1 MSTLTSTA
9 AAPPA
14 RVRTGRASKGA
25 TRATC
30 AAGEPS
36 QSTRRI
42 ALASMVG
49 TTIEYYDYLIF
60 GTAAALVFGQV
71 FFPQLGGATGALAAL
86 ASLAVAFIFRP
97 VGSVLFGHI
106 GDRLGRKST
115 LIITLLLMGIST
127 VGVGL
132 LPSAASIGIAAP
144 ILLVLLRA
152 FQGLAVGG
160 EWAGAALFA
169 AESAPT
175 HRRGRFGAFPQLGA
189 TLAFVLSG
197 LTFLIIYLVVG
208 DADGAFLEWGWRVP
222 FLLSGV
228 LIAVGLWVRL
238 RTSETPVF
246 AATTPTERR
255 AAIPFAEVWRRQPR
269 TVLLTV
275 GVMTGIFACI
285 STGSVYLTSYA
296 TGTSGL
302 GLSEPTVLLMTIVA
316 GVAAAMTTV
325 LSARWS
331 DRIGRRRIILSASV
345 ALIGWSLAMFPL
357 MGTGSVA
364 AFGTGL
370 VIFMALIGLAYGP
383 VAAYLPEAFPTAY
396 RYTGTGLTYNLG
408 GVAGGGVALVVAPML
423 AGSGAGTLAI
433 GIYLAVMMLIT
444 AGCMLALPETKDASL
459 TQPCP
464 SAA

>member
-1 MSTLTSTA
+1 MSTVTFA
-9 AAPPA
+9 AAALHARGRSDRVSNAGTGALPA
-14 RVRTGRASKGA
+14 ADETLR
-25 TRATC
+25 
-30 AAGEPS
+30 
-36 QSTRRI
+36 STRRI

-97 VGSVLFGHI
+97 VGAVLFGHI

-127 VGVGL
+127 VAVGL
-132 LPSAASIGIAAP
+132 LPSAATIGVAAP

-169 AESAPT
+169 AESAPRY
-175 HRRGRFGAFPQLGA
+175 RRGRIGAFPQLG
-189 TLAFVLSG
+189 TTVAFVLAS
-197 LTFLIIYLVVG
+197 LTFLIIFTIVG
-208 DADGAFLEWGWRVP
+208 KADGAFLEWGWRIP

-238 RTSETPVF
+238 RTTETPVF
-246 AATTPTERR
+246 AAAARASRR
-255 AAIPFAEVWRRQPR
+255 SMIPFAEVWRRQPR

-285 STGSVYLTSYA
+285 SIGSVYLTSYA
-296 TGTSGL
+296 TSAGGL
-302 GLSEPTVLLMTIVA
+302 GLSEPTALVMNVIA
-316 GVAAAMTTV
+316 GLATGLTTV

-331 DRIGRRRIILSASV
+331 DRIGRRRIILGASA
-345 ALIGWSLAMFPL
+345 ALFGWSLVMFPL
-357 MGTGSVA
+357 MGTGSLA
-364 AFGTGL
+364 AFATAL
-370 VIFMALIGLAYGP
+370 IVLMALIGLAYGP

-408 GVAGGGVALVVAPML
+408 GVAGGGVALVVAPLL
-423 AGSGAGTLAI
+423 AASGAGTLAI
-433 GIYLAVMMLIT
+433 GIYLAVMMLLT
-444 AGCMLALPETKDASL
+444 VGCLLALPETKDASL
-459 TQPCP
+459 TQPGP
-464 SAA
+464 VAA